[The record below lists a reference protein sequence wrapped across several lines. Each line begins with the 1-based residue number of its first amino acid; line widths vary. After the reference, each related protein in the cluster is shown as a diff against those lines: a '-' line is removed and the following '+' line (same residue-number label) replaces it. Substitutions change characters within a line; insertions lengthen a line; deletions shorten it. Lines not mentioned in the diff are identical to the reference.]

1 MQQYYKPPSAWR
13 DQSHR
18 RPRPPDILRVFSFRT
33 LKFSKRAGPG
43 ERGEVSLST
52 QWRKVVL
59 CILDNCTCVL
69 LVKCVLEVLEWWC
82 RAWHWHTYPPGPAH
96 TSSTLLN
103 NYLIKLLSSYLQ
115 NILDPVF
122 VYRGDGFVFSWKLLS
137 LLQFCWLFQLKVLV
151 PSGVLWS
158 SLAKTSLRVLSWSII
173 VAEALLPPPS

>member
-13 DQSHR
+13 DQSLR

-33 LKFSKRAGPG
+33 SKFSKRAGPG

-82 RAWHWHTYPPGPAH
+82 RAWHWHRYWAWAGPAWRGD
-96 TSSTLLN
+96 TSLVIKTLNLSELRHG
-103 NYLIKLLSSYLQ
+103 YLISSSFGKYIGACFCLQRREEIDLFLVGNCWVCLS
-115 NILDPVF
+115 F
-122 VYRGDGFVFSWKLLS
+122 VDSFN
-137 LLQFCWLFQLKVLV
+137 
-151 PSGVLWS
+151 
-158 SLAKTSLRVLSWSII
+158 
-173 VAEALLPPPS
+173 